1 MEIKK
6 SHKADIDRRRPL
18 ILVASFCCVT
28 LLFVAVLFIP
38 FRSISSLIEDTFDDF
53 TMDLDL
59 KANEQDDMIAAEQPK
74 QETVQ
79 EESTKLNKVDET
91 TELPPENLDAA
102 KEEEDNDSLQK
113 KDEQPP
119 INPNEDNPELIAI
132 AEQLPQYPGGMS
144 QFVKW
149 LTETLVYPESAMKRK
164 IQGKVVLSFIVEK
177 DGTLSNLKVAKGAH
191 RLLDA
196 EAMRVA
202 KLMPKWEAGKNNG
215 KPCKTLVNLPI
226 VFQL

>member
-1 MEIKK
+1 
-6 SHKADIDRRRPL
+6 
-18 ILVASFCCVT
+18 
-28 LLFVAVLFIP
+28 
-38 FRSISSLIEDTFDDF
+38 
-53 TMDLDL
+53 MDLDL

-79 EESTKLNKVDET
+79 EESTKLNKIDET
-91 TELPPENLDAA
+91 TELPPENLDVAVT
-102 KEEEDNDSLQK
+102 EENSDTLSK

-119 INPNEDNPELIAI
+119 INPNENDPELLTIV
-132 AEQLPQYPGGMS
+132 EQLPQYPGGMS

-149 LTETLVYPESAMKRK
+149 LTETLVYPDQAMKRK
-164 IQGKVVLSFIVEK
+164 IQGKVVISFIVEK
-177 DGTLSNLKVAKGAH
+177 DGSLSNLKVAKGAH

-202 KLMPKWEAGKNNG
+202 KLMPKWESGKNKG

>member
-1 MEIKK
+1 M
-6 SHKADIDRRRPL
+6 
-18 ILVASFCCVT
+18 ILAASFWCVT

-38 FRSISSLIEDTFDDF
+38 FRSISSLIEDSFDDF

-79 EESTKLNKVDET
+79 EESTKLNVVDET
-91 TELPPENLDAA
+91 TELPPENLDVA
-102 KEEEDNDSLQK
+102 KQEEESDSLSQTE
-113 KDEQPP
+113 EQPP
-119 INPNEDNPELIAI
+119 INPNEEDPELMALV
-132 AEQLPQYPGGMS
+132 EQLPQYPGGMS

-149 LTETLVYPESAMKRK
+149 LTETLVYPEQAMKRK
-164 IQGKVVLSFIVEK
+164 IQGKVVISFIVEK
-177 DGTLSNLKVAKGAH
+177 DGTLSNLKVARGAH
-191 RLLDA
+191 KLLDA
-196 EAMRVA
+196 EAMHVA
-202 KLMPKWEAGKNNG
+202 KLMPKWEAGKNKG

>member
-1 MEIKK
+1 M
-6 SHKADIDRRRPL
+6 
-18 ILVASFCCVT
+18 ILAASFCCVT

-38 FRSISSLIEDTFDDF
+38 FRSISSLIEESFDDF

-79 EESTKLNKVDET
+79 EESTKLNKIDET
-91 TELPPENLDAA
+91 TELPPENLDVAVT
-102 KEEEDNDSLQK
+102 EENSDTLSK

-119 INPNEDNPELIAI
+119 INPNENDPELLTIV
-132 AEQLPQYPGGMS
+132 EQLPQYPGGMS

-149 LTETLVYPESAMKRK
+149 LTETLVYPDQAMKRK
-164 IQGKVVLSFIVEK
+164 IQGKVVISFIVEK
-177 DGTLSNLKVAKGAH
+177 DGSLSNLKVAKGAH

-202 KLMPKWEAGKNNG
+202 KLMPKWEAGKNKG

>member
-1 MEIKK
+1 M
-6 SHKADIDRRRPL
+6 
-18 ILVASFCCVT
+18 ILAASFCCVT

-38 FRSISSLIEDTFDDF
+38 FRSISSLIEESFDDF

-79 EESTKLNKVDET
+79 EESTKLNKIDET
-91 TELPPENLDAA
+91 TELPPENLDVAVT
-102 KEEEDNDSLQK
+102 EENSDTLSK

-119 INPNEDNPELIAI
+119 INPNENDPELLTIV
-132 AEQLPQYPGGMS
+132 EQLPQYPGGMS

-149 LTETLVYPESAMKRK
+149 LTETLVYPDQAMKRK
-164 IQGKVVLSFIVEK
+164 IQGKVVISFIVEK
-177 DGTLSNLKVAKGAH
+177 DGSLSNLKVAKGAH

>member
-1 MEIKK
+1 M
-6 SHKADIDRRRPL
+6 
-18 ILVASFCCVT
+18 
-28 LLFVAVLFIP
+28 LFIP
-38 FRSISSLIEDTFDDF
+38 FRSISSLIEESFDDF

-79 EESTKLNKVDET
+79 EESTKLNKIDET
-91 TELPPENLDAA
+91 TELPPENLDVAVT
-102 KEEEDNDSLQK
+102 EENSDTLSK

-119 INPNEDNPELIAI
+119 INPNENDPELLTIV
-132 AEQLPQYPGGMS
+132 EQLPQYPGGMS

-149 LTETLVYPESAMKRK
+149 LTETLVYPDQAMKRK
-164 IQGKVVLSFIVEK
+164 IQGKVVISFIVEK
-177 DGTLSNLKVAKGAH
+177 DGSLSNLKVAKGAH

-202 KLMPKWEAGKNNG
+202 KLMPKWEAGKNKG

>member
-1 MEIKK
+1 M
-6 SHKADIDRRRPL
+6 
-18 ILVASFCCVT
+18 ILAVSFCCVT

-38 FRSISSLIEDTFDDF
+38 YRSLSSLIEESFDDF

-59 KANEQDDMIAAEQPK
+59 KANEQDDMIAAEQPR
-74 QETVQ
+74 QEQ
-79 EESTKLNKVDET
+79 KEEESTKLNKVDET

-102 KEEEDNDSLQK
+102 PVEENSDTLSK

-119 INPNEDNPELIAI
+119 INPNENDPELLTIV
-132 AEQLPQYPGGMS
+132 EQLPQYPGGMS

-149 LTETLVYPESAMKRK
+149 LTETLVYPDQAMKRK
-164 IQGKVVLSFIVEK
+164 IQGKVVISFIVEK
-177 DGTLSNLKVAKGAH
+177 DGSLSNLKVAKGSH

-202 KLMPKWEAGKNNG
+202 KLMPKWEAGKNKG

>member
-1 MEIKK
+1 
-6 SHKADIDRRRPL
+6 
-18 ILVASFCCVT
+18 
-28 LLFVAVLFIP
+28 
-38 FRSISSLIEDTFDDF
+38 
-53 TMDLDL
+53 MDLDL
-59 KANEQDDMIAAEQPK
+59 KANEQDDMIAAEQPR
-74 QETVQ
+74 QEQ
-79 EESTKLNKVDET
+79 KEEESTKLNKVDET

-102 KEEEDNDSLQK
+102 PVEENSDTLSK

-119 INPNEDNPELIAI
+119 INPNEEDPDLLTIV
-132 AEQLPQYPGGMS
+132 EQLPQYPGGMS

-149 LTETLVYPESAMKRK
+149 LTETLVYPEQAMKRK
-164 IQGKVVLSFIVEK
+164 IQGKVVISFIVEK
-177 DGTLSNLKVAKGAH
+177 DGTLSNLKVAKGSH

-202 KLMPKWEAGKNNG
+202 KLMPKWEAGKNKG